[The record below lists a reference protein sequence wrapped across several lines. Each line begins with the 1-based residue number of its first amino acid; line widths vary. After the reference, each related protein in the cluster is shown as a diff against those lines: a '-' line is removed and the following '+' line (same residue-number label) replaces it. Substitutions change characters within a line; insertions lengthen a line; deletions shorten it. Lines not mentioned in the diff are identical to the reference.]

1 MLEDST
7 RADEGGSKMT
17 SHGIT
22 NSGGLDLA
30 EMTFAEIVKKLNQ
43 LLGSGQNGMLIEQ
56 QLNQRS
62 IQHLVDLAFRI
73 TEGFEGHVKAELL
86 EKCNLLVWPYMIY
99 FTQFYQRPFL
109 LLPKCLE
116 VGPKWFFQYSHNRHS
131 HFWLL

>member
-43 LLGSGQNGMLIEQ
+43 LLGSGQSGMLIEQ

-86 EKCNLLVWPYMIY
+86 EKCNLLVCMAGGVAI
-99 FTQFYQRPFL
+99 
-109 LLPKCLE
+109 
-116 VGPKWFFQYSHNRHS
+116 
-131 HFWLL
+131 